1 MAKKAA
7 GYTKKDLEHFRALLI
22 EQLTERTGDLL
33 DMQAEEIEG
42 ERGGGGRD
50 VGDMADL
57 GNQLAQTDLLRDL
70 ETKERQE
77 VTEIIEA
84 LDRIENGTYGVCEST
99 GELIPKSRLEFIP
112 WTRYT
117 IEAAREAEEE
127 AARRR

>member
-1 MAKKAA
+1 MAKKSA
-7 GYTKKDLEHFRALLI
+7 GYAKKDLEHFRTLLI
-22 EQLTERTGDLL
+22 EQLQERTGDLRAFNL
-33 DMQAEEIEG
+33 EETEG